1 MTEETPTPTSSPAS
15 DFQPEPE
22 AASVPQPE
30 AVSALEPVLAPE
42 PEAASAAQPEP
53 EPAPW
58 PEPEAVAE
66 PIVQAE
72 AQPEPEPAPWPEPE
86 AVVEPIVQAEP
97 EAASAAQ
104 PEPEAATTAELPPPP
119 EPEVEPASDEFAEA
133 LEEFER
139 SAAPAAAASR
149 AARGVKVGA
158 KVKGKVVSVDEHQT
172 LIDFGGR
179 SEAVAE
185 IGQFRNEDGTL
196 RIAVGDV
203 LDLFVVKTGEQV
215 VLAASLR
222 VDSHG
227 ALAKVREARAAGV
240 PVNGKVVAVNSGGL
254 AVNIGGV
261 RAFCPMSQIELGFCA
276 DPSVYVG
283 RTLEFL
289 VTEMKEGRG
298 GVVLSRRQVLRRVE
312 GERAKVL
319 LATLKV
325 GDELEGTVTRLEA
338 FGVFVDLGGIDGLV
352 HVTELRHER
361 TNHPKEVVHS
371 GEKVHVRVLKLEP
384 TKEGR
389 PPRIALSIKAA
400 TPDPWT
406 GVEARY
412 PVGARVHGT
421 VARLAEFGAFV
432 SLEPG
437 IDGLVHVS
445 EVSAQRVAHPKE
457 VLSPGQDVEA
467 VVLSV
472 DPVKRRLSLSIRET
486 QSEFQPPARTP
497 VPGEV
502 VEGIIAGTQLY
513 GVFVDLPEYGSRAT
527 GLLPRE
533 ETGEPRSADLAQLY
547 PTGQA
552 LKVEILEVRDNRIRL
567 TLEGRPHPP
576 QEHGSQGAQGAH
588 AGRGRGGPSEGGGR
602 DRGGSFGDR
611 SFGDRPRGGRPSGPG
626 RGPRSTGPGRGP
638 RPEGRG
644 PAGPVQTFTSTP
656 QPGQEKP
663 LTAMALALR
672 KAMEEA
678 KKKDPGDDAS

>member
-30 AVSALEPVLAPE
+30 PEPTPWPEPEAVAEPIVQAE

-58 PEPEAVAE
+58 PEPEA
-66 PIVQAE
+66 
-72 AQPEPEPAPWPEPE
+72 
-86 AVVEPIVQAEP
+86 
-97 EAASAAQ
+97 
-104 PEPEAATTAELPPPP
+104 ATTAELPPPP
-119 EPEVEPASDEFAEA
+119 GPEVEPASDEFAEA

-400 TPDPWT
+400 TPDP
-406 GVEARY
+406 
-412 PVGARVHGT
+412 
-421 VARLAEFGAFV
+421 
-432 SLEPG
+432 
-437 IDGLVHVS
+437 
-445 EVSAQRVAHPKE
+445 
-457 VLSPGQDVEA
+457 
-467 VVLSV
+467 
-472 DPVKRRLSLSIRET
+472 
-486 QSEFQPPARTP
+486 
-497 VPGEV
+497 
-502 VEGIIAGTQLY
+502 
-513 GVFVDLPEYGSRAT
+513 
-527 GLLPRE
+527 
-533 ETGEPRSADLAQLY
+533 
-547 PTGQA
+547 
-552 LKVEILEVRDNRIRL
+552 
-567 TLEGRPHPP
+567 
-576 QEHGSQGAQGAH
+576 
-588 AGRGRGGPSEGGGR
+588 
-602 DRGGSFGDR
+602 
-611 SFGDRPRGGRPSGPG
+611 
-626 RGPRSTGPGRGP
+626 
-638 RPEGRG
+638 
-644 PAGPVQTFTSTP
+644 
-656 QPGQEKP
+656 
-663 LTAMALALR
+663 
-672 KAMEEA
+672 
-678 KKKDPGDDAS
+678 